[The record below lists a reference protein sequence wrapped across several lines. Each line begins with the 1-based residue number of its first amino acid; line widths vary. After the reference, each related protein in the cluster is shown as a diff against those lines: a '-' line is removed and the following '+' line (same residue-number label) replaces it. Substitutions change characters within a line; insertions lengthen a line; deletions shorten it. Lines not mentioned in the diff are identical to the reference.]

1 MHAPLSVA
9 HLCQRHVVTATED
22 LPLKQAAEL
31 MRKEHVGCLVV
42 TCGAR
47 AKVCGILTDRDIAI
61 VAVARDF
68 DPQTLRVA
76 DVMTAPVHTVSA
88 TQPAI
93 TALQAMRRHG
103 VRRMPVTGEF
113 DELVGILALDDLL
126 NAYAAELALFAQAI
140 RHEQQQEQRIKV

>member
-9 HLCQRHVVTATED
+9 HLCQRNVVTASED
-22 LPLKQAAEL
+22 ISLKQAAEL
-31 MRKEHVGCLVV
+31 MRKHHVGCLVV
-42 TCGAR
+42 TGGAR

-68 DPQTLRVA
+68 DPLTLRVA

-88 TQPAI
+88 SQPAI
-93 TALQAMRRHG
+93 MALQAMRRHG

-126 NAYAAELALFAQAI
+126 NAYATELALFAQAM
-140 RHEQQQEQRIKV
+140 RHEHQQEVRTKV